1 VSAASADGAGGPEFD
16 PESFQPSLDWEVL
29 GVRTRDIMLTAGAG
43 SPQRGGGGSGGDDD
57 NSNRFGI
64 TIGEGR
70 RDTDAGAHIVA
81 IDNTGPAAALGRVY
95 VGDVILEVNGL
106 LALYSEPSEVDE
118 MLRFATG
125 DVRLKL
131 CAAADLRAC
140 LHAEDSVDSHGDA
153 LAHEDEESVAA
164 SIMASLY
171 QMHDGDERDDA
182 ENQAESA
189 PESDTASAD
198 SSWLSATAE
207 APTGLPS
214 ESTRDEGASQS
225 PARTWDDFLAK
236 AAVVDQSREDLFTA
250 SDDEGDD
257 ANNSNDTTDCI
268 NESDVVAPAALH
280 GTSDASLK
288 NRNAGESDCDADATA
303 AVSPRYSEGL
313 IDLML
318 TPKAVVDELKVCD
331 FSLGVV

>member
-1 VSAASADGAGGPEFD
+1 
-16 PESFQPSLDWEVL
+16 L
-29 GVRTRDIMLTAGAG
+29 
-43 SPQRGGGGSGGDDD
+43 
-57 NSNRFGI
+57 
-64 TIGEGR
+64 
-70 RDTDAGAHIVA
+70 A

-95 VGDVILEVNGL
+95 VGDVNLEVNGL

-153 LAHEDEESVAA
+153 LAHEDESVVA

-189 PESDTASAD
+189 PESDTTSAD

-207 APTGLPS
+207 APRARVTKAHRRVKRARGATFSLKRQSLNNRERSSLLPLTMKATTLTTATTPPTA
-214 ESTRDEGASQS
+214 STRV
-225 PARTWDDFLAK
+225 TL
-236 AAVVDQSREDLFTA
+236 SRLQRCTA
-250 SDDEGDD
+250 LQ
-257 ANNSNDTTDCI
+257 T
-268 NESDVVAPAALH
+268 L
-280 GTSDASLK
+280 
-288 NRNAGESDCDADATA
+288 R
-303 AVSPRYSEGL
+303 
-313 IDLML
+313 
-318 TPKAVVDELKVCD
+318 
-331 FSLGVV
+331 